1 MLGDHRELEPPD
13 PLPNSEVKR
22 LIADGS
28 VGLPH
33 VRVGHRQ
40 ALNNKALAVMLGLFC
55 YMFEKLTLTW
65 VPMWS
70 RIYEGI
76 SKANN
81 FALLRGNGRDSVE
94 PLAPAK
100 RRGAKRLYPK
110 PQPNGWVFLLSVR
123 KANLMVRKKNEC
135 AWDLTI

>member
-40 ALNNKALAVMLGLFC
+40 ALNTKPQPLGWGFLLPVGNALSHGFPCGVGFSRECAKQRVLLCTEKMGEALPNPWLKRSAEAPSAYNEKALAAMLGLFC
-55 YMFEKLTLTW
+55 Y
-65 VPMWS
+65 
-70 RIYEGI
+70 
-76 SKANN
+76 
-81 FALLRGNGRDSVE
+81 
-94 PLAPAK
+94 
-100 RRGAKRLYPK
+100 
-110 PQPNGWVFLLSVR
+110 Q
-123 KANLMVRKKNEC
+123 
-135 AWDLTI
+135 DLVMG